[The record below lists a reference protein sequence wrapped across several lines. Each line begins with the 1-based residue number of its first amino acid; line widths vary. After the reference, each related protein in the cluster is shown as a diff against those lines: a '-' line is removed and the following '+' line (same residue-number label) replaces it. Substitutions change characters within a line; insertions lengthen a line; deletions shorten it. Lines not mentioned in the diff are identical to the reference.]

1 MWRCLRRSHSLL
13 SRNPRHRRRLL
24 ALPLLRQ
31 LSRPSI
37 PGPVGRLGASRRPGR
52 QAGGRASRCV
62 WRWRGPSCCHVG
74 VAEGQSGKVL
84 CGRGRSYAGQVV
96 YRNRVKGN
104 GGLRFAHALGCLLK
118 SDEGEGSD
126 FARLQ
131 GQAVINHLNR
141 MKMNG
146 GPPFFYTR

>member
-1 MWRCLRRSHSLL
+1 MAERQEDRAERSSAAEEGLTL
-13 SRNPRHRRRLL
+13 VRLF
-24 ALPLLRQ
+24 
-31 LSRPSI
+31 
-37 PGPVGRLGASRRPGR
+37 
-52 QAGGRASRCV
+52 
-62 WRWRGPSCCHVG
+62 
-74 VAEGQSGKVL
+74 
-84 CGRGRSYAGQVV
+84 